1 MEEPRDI
8 NKLSIFECWQLRMRE
23 VTSPQSFIDFGIYFA
38 VAAYLQR
45 RVWTNADHQKLYPNI
60 YPILVADPGVG
71 KGLVIKPVMELI
83 KKHKLTD
90 ALSKPVDM
98 SSAAAISNAA
108 IEANDF
114 AKAGESSV
122 KLPRER
128 LRIPIG
134 PDNGTYE
141 SVVKI
146 CAESARSIG
155 YKRYDKALD
164 KVVSDVYRHNSLA
177 FGLEEMSS
185 FLHKDASKAMNFL
198 VKAYD
203 CGDYSYTTI
212 SRGED
217 YIKQVCMNFLAG
229 TTPKFIENSFDAGIM
244 EEGFAARAWFIYAP
258 RNRFFLLRSP
268 ELTPEQL
275 AAQARIEEHMLGLTK
290 LYGYAPMTPDAWN
303 YLEHW
308 WEKEQSQVGYKRPNP
323 SEKLNT
329 YYGRKNIHVMKMAM
343 ILHFMEDNKAGED
356 GVSPANPITLAEVQ
370 RAMRVLDEVE
380 VNMHLALNF
389 CGANPLH
396 KLAKKIVATLR
407 KTGPMTSD
415 QVLLEFWSDSPTANP
430 TETITETLQYLQ
442 NSKQIAAEEKTM
454 RWYVRE

>member
-1 MEEPRDI
+1 MEDKRDI
-8 NKLSIFECWQLRMRE
+8 SKLSIFECWQLRMRE

-45 RVWTNADHQKLYPNI
+45 RVWTNAEHQKLYPNI

-90 ALSKPVDM
+90 ALAKPVDM

-146 CAESARSIG
+146 CAESSRSIG
-155 YKRYDKALD
+155 YKRYDKGLD

-229 TTPKFIENSFDAGIM
+229 TTPKFIENSFNEGIM
-244 EEGFAARAWFIYAP
+244 EEGFAARAWFIYAA
-258 RNRFFLLRSP
+258 RNRFYRLRSP
-268 ELTPEQL
+268 ELTSEQL
-275 AAQARIEEHMLGLTK
+275 EAQDRIEKHMLGLTK
-290 LYGYAPMTPDAWN
+290 IYGYAPMTQDAWD
-303 YLEHW
+303 YLENW
-308 WEKEQSQVGYKRPNP
+308 WEKEQSVLGYKRPNM

-329 YYGRKNIHVMKMAM
+329 YYGRKNIHLMKMAM
-343 ILHFMEDNKAGED
+343 ILHFMEDNSVAED
-356 GVSPANPITLAEVQ
+356 GFSPAKPITLAEVKH
-370 RAMRVLDEVE
+370 AMAVLDAVE
-380 VNMHLALNF
+380 VNMHMALQYT
-389 CGANPLH
+389 GANPLH
-396 KLAKKIVATLR
+396 RLAKKIVNTLR

-415 QVLLEFWSDSPTANP
+415 QVCLEFWADSPTANP
-430 TETITETLQYLQ
+430 TEGITESLQYLQ
-442 NSKQIAAEEKTM
+442 GSKQIAVDAKTLK
-454 RWYVRE
+454 WYVTD

>member
-1 MEEPRDI
+1 MEEKRDI
-8 NKLSIFECWQLRMRE
+8 SKLSIFECWQLRMRE
-23 VTSPQSFIDFGIYFA
+23 VTSPQAFIDFGLYFA
-38 VAAYLQR
+38 IAAYLQR
-45 RVWTNADHQKLYPNI
+45 RVWTNAEHQKLYPNI

-83 KKHKLTD
+83 KKHKLSD
-90 ALSKPVDM
+90 ALAKPVDM

-114 AKAGESSV
+114 AKAGESTV
-122 KLPRER
+122 KIQRER

-155 YKRYDKALD
+155 YKRYDKGLD
-164 KVVSDVYRHNSLA
+164 KVISDVYRHNSLA

-268 ELTPEQL
+268 ELTEEQL
-275 AAQARIEEHMLGLTK
+275 QAQARIEEHVLGLTK
-290 LYGYAPMTPDAWN
+290 LYGYAPMTKEAWDF
-303 YLEHW
+303 LENW

-329 YYGRKNIHVMKMAM
+329 YYGRKNIHLMKMAM
-343 ILHFMEDNKAGED
+343 ILHFMEDNKVAED
-356 GVSPANPITLAEVQ
+356 GFSPANPITLDEVV
-370 RAMRVLDEVE
+370 RAKKVLDEVE

-415 QVLLEFWSDSPTANP
+415 QVLLEFWSDSPTPNP
-430 TETITETLQYLQ
+430 SEAITETLQYLQ
-442 NSKQIAAEEKTM
+442 NSKQIAVEEKTM
-454 RWYVRE
+454 RWYVKD

>member
-1 MEEPRDI
+1 MEEQGDK
-8 NKLSIFECWQLRMRE
+8 KLSIFDCWQLRMRE
-23 VTSPQSFIDFGIYFA
+23 VTSPQAFVDFGIYFA

-90 ALSKPVDM
+90 ALSKPIDM
-98 SSAAAISNAA
+98 SSATSVSNAA

-114 AKAGESSV
+114 AKAGESSI

-146 CAESARSIG
+146 CAESSRSIG
-155 YKRYDKALD
+155 YKRYDKNLD
-164 KVVSDVYRHNSLA
+164 KVISDVYRHNSLA

-229 TTPKFIENSFDAGIM
+229 TTPKFIENSFDSGIM

-258 RNRFFLLRSP
+258 RNRFYLLRSP

-275 AAQARIEEHMLGLTK
+275 EAQARIEEHMLGLTK
-290 LYGYAPMTPDAWN
+290 IYGYAPMTDEAWQ
-303 YLEHW
+303 YLENW
-308 WEKEQSQVGYKRPNP
+308 WEKEQSVLGYKRPNM
-323 SEKLNT
+323 SDKLNT
-329 YYGRKNIHVMKMAM
+329 YYGRKNIHLMKMAM
-343 ILHFMEDNKAGED
+343 ILHFMEDNTVAAD
-356 GVSPANPITLAEVQ
+356 GFSPANPITLAEVK
-370 RAMRVLDEVE
+370 RAMAVLDAIE
-380 VNMHLALNF
+380 VNMHMALQYS
-389 CGANPLH
+389 GANPLH
-396 KLAKKIVATLR
+396 KLSKRIVAALR
-407 KTGPMTSD
+407 KTGPMSGD
-415 QVLLEFWSDSPTANP
+415 QVLLEFWAESPTSNP
-430 TETITETLQYLQ
+430 AEGITETLRYLQ
-442 NSKQIAAEEKTM
+442 DSKQIGVEEKTM
-454 RWYVRE
+454 KWYVKD